1 MGEHILFVCSMPTIW
16 VFDNIEKSIVCIMGK
31 IASKSFVIP

>member
-1 MGEHILFVCSMPTIW
+1 MGEHIPFVRSMPTIW
-16 VFDNIEKSIVCIMGK
+16 VLDNIEKSIVYIMGK